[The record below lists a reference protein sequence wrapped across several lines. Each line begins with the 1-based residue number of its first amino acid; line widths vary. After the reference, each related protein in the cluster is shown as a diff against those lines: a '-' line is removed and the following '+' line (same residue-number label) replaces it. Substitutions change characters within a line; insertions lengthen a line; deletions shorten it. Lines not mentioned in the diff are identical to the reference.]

1 MIHTGRELLLAVAD
15 AFEQRPETWT
25 QGSNARDA
33 RGNPV
38 VPVSVEARCWCFLG
52 KAVHLLRANEDS
64 DNMPLCQEV
73 VELASK
79 SLGTNS
85 LLWHDAPGR
94 TVAEVVQ
101 MLRKAAG

>member
-1 MIHTGRELLLAVAD
+1 
-15 AFEQRPETWT
+15 
-25 QGSNARDA
+25 
-33 RGNPV
+33 
-38 VPVSVEARCWCFLG
+38 
-52 KAVHLLRANEDS
+52 
-64 DNMPLCQEV
+64 MPLCQEV